1 MLIESKQVSC
11 AKCLAIAVLA
21 GLSLEK
27 KTDNVKE
34 CCVGYE
40 KQQKS
45 HSVMSVL
52 CFQNTDA
59 HH

>member
-1 MLIESKQVSC
+1 MLIESKEVSC

-21 GLSLEK
+21 GLSFEK
-27 KTDNVKE
+27 KTDNEKE

-45 HSVMSVL
+45 HSVML
-52 CFQNTDA
+52 CAMFSKY
-59 HH
+59 